1 MLAGTSRD
9 PAEVLPNTMTPGYG
23 IVTIEKIAA
32 NAVMAG
38 AKPEYLPVIITA
50 VEMLCDPSFL
60 AFHPIATVCS
70 TQLLIEVSGPIA
82 KEIGMNSDVG
92 YLGPGTRANSSI
104 GRAVSLCVINMGWM
118 DFSIDGGMMG
128 QPSRYCNVI
137 FCENEDYSPWEPF
150 HVSQGFKPE
159 DSTVM
164 LGEVTHIDGDWP
176 FEITRMPSS
185 VWTYGFK
192 ADLDR
197 LAVRAVG
204 HSPSLEFVAKGMH
217 DIHRL
222 SINDSNAKML
232 ISSRTYLLVLYPGQA
247 RELAAAGYTRESL
260 AGYIGNYNR
269 FPWDELGEKLQ
280 EGILE
285 VAKSGAIPGLSVE
298 DCKPGGSVPVFDT
311 NRLAILVS
319 GPLNGQTIGMTCMGS
334 YGSIQAPIPFARPP
348 KSPYFLKKITGA
360 TLTKAG
366 R

>member
-1 MLAGTSRD
+1 
-9 PAEVLPNTMTPGYG
+9 
-23 IVTIEKIAA
+23 
-32 NAVMAG
+32 
-38 AKPEYLPVIITA
+38 
-50 VEMLCDPSFL
+50 
-60 AFHPIATVCS
+60 
-70 TQLLIEVSGPIA
+70 
-82 KEIGMNSDVG
+82 NSDVG

-260 AGYIGNYNR
+260 AGYVGDYNR
-269 FPWDELGEKLQ
+269 FPWDELSSELQ
-280 EGILE
+280 ESLLE
-285 VAKSGAIPGLSVE
+285 VAKKGEIPGLSVE
-298 DCKPGGSVPVFDT
+298 DCRPGGTVPVFDSS
-311 NRLAILVS
+311 RLGILVS
-319 GPLNGQTIGMTCMGS
+319 GPLNGQTIGMTYSGASGLMQG
-334 YGSIQAPIPFARPP
+334 AAAKPRKTPF
-348 KSPYFLKKITGA
+348 YLKKITGVA
-360 TLTKAG
+360 LTKAG